1 MKATIKKEGHNTIS
15 INVLGFK
22 PQIVSYEDFFSNTI
36 FNSNKYCYV
45 DSIEYEEASI
55 VFNKI
60 DPKYNHIFKD
70 RYTISFEL
78 TSDEKFMKLLNEFFS
93 EYEEKKEQLNNEAIK
108 RLSDPQ
114 YDWFIRNIA
123 SDTYK
128 EYCETGKIKI
138 FYWDEIA
145 LRVADMCEHNKKWVS
160 QYTSDDV
167 TYPVYGTKIANI
179 LRIISGASVMT
190 TVSSLIASFVLSPTN
205 AENPE
210 QAAAFFLP
218 IVAISIVGGTICY
231 KLSGDLDNLYASK
244 KLNEISKTLE
254 DQLNINQL
262 LDGPILPQPRLT
274 L

>member
-108 RLSDPQ
+108 RLRDPQ
-114 YDWFIRNIA
+114 YDWFIRDIA
-123 SDTYK
+123 NDTYK
-128 EYCETGKIKI
+128 EYCETGKIKN

-145 LRVADMCEHNKKWVS
+145 LRVAEMCKNCKKWVS
-160 QYTSDDV
+160 TKSSDGIE
-167 TYPVYGTKIANI
+167 YEEYRPKIASAI
-179 LRIISGASVMT
+179 YHLTGASVISACT
-190 TVSSLIASFVLSPTN
+190 FVVAAISIN
-205 AENPE
+205 SNNPE
-210 QAAAFFLP
+210 LLNEGESFIANG
-218 IVAISIVGGTICY
+218 VAISTIIGF
-231 KLSGDLDNLYASK
+231 LSYRLAKAITEEYASK